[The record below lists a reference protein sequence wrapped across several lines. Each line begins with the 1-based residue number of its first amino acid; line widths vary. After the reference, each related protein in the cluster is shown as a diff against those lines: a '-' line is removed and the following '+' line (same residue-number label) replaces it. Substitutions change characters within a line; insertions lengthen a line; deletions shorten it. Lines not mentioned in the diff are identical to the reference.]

1 MWLSACRK
9 LDTIPRAE
17 SVSVPSRSKI
27 TSCGD
32 SPGDDARR
40 AAARGGGGQLVPLA
54 VVSVTIPLSL
64 TKRLDKPLPVG
75 AVVSGDDREVW

>member
-1 MWLSACRK
+1 M
-9 LDTIPRAE
+9 RAVRRRVEE
-17 SVSVPSRSKI
+17 S
-27 TSCGD
+27 
-32 SPGDDARR
+32 
-40 AAARGGGGQLVPLA
+40 GQLVPLA

>member
-1 MWLSACRK
+1 M
-9 LDTIPRAE
+9 RA
-17 SVSVPSRSKI
+17 V
-27 TSCGD
+27 
-32 SPGDDARR
+32 RR
-40 AAARGGGGQLVPLA
+40 RVEEGGQLVPLA